1 MANQNHNFKGSKNPN
16 PNRPLTKKRVKIK
29 AVSQRKFEGD
39 SQGKPLKIQTSQSTE
54 SISNPLEQEDNDLV
68 YGCHAVLA
76 VLEGKRQINR
86 IWVTSKLRYSNRF
99 HSLLIE
105 AKANGS
111 IIDEVDPR
119 RLNQITKGANHQG
132 VAAQVAPYSYW
143 DLGALI
149 EQAKLLKEDPVLVIA
164 DGINDPHNLGAIIR
178 TAEALGTQ
186 GLIMP
191 QRRCAGITSTVM
203 KVAAGA
209 LENFPVARVVNL
221 RRALEE
227 LKAANFW
234 IYGTVSQ
241 NHKPLNTVEFKG
253 PVGLVVGSEGDGL
266 NLLTERCCDFL
277 VSIPL
282 SGKTPSLNAS
292 VATAI
297 ALYEVYRQRQSEKLD
312 LKMFSQETL
321 TNQNNIV

>member
-1 MANQNHNFKGSKNPN
+1 MTNHNHQIKEAKGHKSNTPIK
-16 PNRPLTKKRVKIK
+16 KKRVKIK
-29 AVSQRKFEGD
+29 KISKQKFENKN
-39 SQGKPLKIQTSQSTE
+39 QGNLLKKELPGANEQ
-54 SISNPLEQEDNDLV
+54 NPNPWEREENDLV
-68 YGCHAVLA
+68 YGCHSVLA
-76 VLEGKRQINR
+76 ALESKRQINR
-86 IWVTSKLRYSNRF
+86 IWITPKLRYSNRF

-111 IIDEVDPR
+111 IIDEVAPR

-132 VAAQVAPYSYW
+132 VAAQIAPYSYW
-143 DLGALI
+143 ELDSLI
-149 EQAKLLKEDPVLVIA
+149 KQAKSIKEDPVLVIA
-164 DGINDPHNLGAIIR
+164 EGINDPHNLGAIIR
-178 TAEALGTQ
+178 TAEALGIQ
-186 GLIMP
+186 GLIIP

-234 IYGTVSQ
+234 IYGTVAQ
-241 NHKPLNTVEFKG
+241 NHKHLHTVEFKG
-253 PVGLVVGSEGDGL
+253 PVGLVIGSEGEGL
-266 NLLTERCCDFL
+266 NLMTERCCDFL

-297 ALYEVYRQRQSEKLD
+297 VLYEVCRQRQTEKLD
-312 LKMFSQETL
+312 LKNFSQGIL
-321 TNQNNIV
+321 TNHNNRV